1 MEKTSE
7 EFYIGGDPPT
17 GDFETGSTEGVREW
31 TRSAAEK
38 PAPIKYKL
46 DAIDNLFAK
55 EYFRYL
61 DSGKSTVLSYRCQSQ
76 NWNHWQA
83 WKLVIKL
90 EQTSAFYR
98 K

>member
-1 MEKTSE
+1 MSNMEKTRQ

-17 GDFETGSTEGVREW
+17 GDFDTGSTEVVREW
-31 TRSAAEK
+31 ARSAAEK

-61 DSGKSTVLSYRCQSQ
+61 DSGNAQYYYTDVRVKIETFEKHGS
-76 NWNHWQA
+76 
-83 WKLVIKL
+83 LV
-90 EQTSAFYR
+90 FR
-98 K
+98 